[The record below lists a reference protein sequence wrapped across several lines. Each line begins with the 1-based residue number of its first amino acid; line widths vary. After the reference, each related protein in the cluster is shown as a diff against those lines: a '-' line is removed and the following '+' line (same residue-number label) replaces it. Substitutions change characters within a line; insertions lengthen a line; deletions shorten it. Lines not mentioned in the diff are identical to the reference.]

1 MIEARSLEYNYAGG
15 VQLNYPDIT
24 CERGTT
30 CLLLGASG
38 SGKTTL
44 LHMLAG
50 ILSPSKGSIIF
61 DGNDVVKY
69 SKKEMNSFRG
79 KEIGIVFQRPHFVN
93 ALSVIENLCL
103 AQRLAGLNVDKSK
116 ANDLLDRL
124 NIAQKANVSVKALS
138 QGEKQR
144 VAIARALI
152 NSPALILADEPTS
165 ALDDTN
171 AKEVLALLQDVAK
184 ESNASLLIVT
194 HDNRLTDVVKNQ
206 VTLDIQQVK
215 TERS

>member
-1 MIEARSLEYNYAGG
+1 MIEARSLEYNYPGG
-15 VQLNYPDIT
+15 VKLSYPDIS
-24 CERGTT
+24 CEKGTS

-61 DGNDVVKY
+61 DGNDIVKY
-69 SKKEMNSFRG
+69 SKKELDGFRG

-103 AQRLAGLNVDKSK
+103 AQRLAGFTVDKSK
-116 ANDLLDRL
+116 ALDLLKRL

-152 NSPALILADEPTS
+152 NNPALILADEPTS
-165 ALDDTN
+165 ALDDAN
-171 AKEVLALLQDVAK
+171 AKEVLALLQDVSK

-206 VTLDIQQVK
+206 ITLDIQQVK

>member
-1 MIEARSLEYNYAGG
+1 M
-15 VQLNYPDIT
+15 
-24 CERGTT
+24 
-30 CLLLGASG
+30 
-38 SGKTTL
+38 
-44 LHMLAG
+44 
-50 ILSPSKGSIIF
+50 
-61 DGNDVVKY
+61 
-69 SKKEMNSFRG
+69 
-79 KEIGIVFQRPHFVN
+79 N

-103 AQRLAGLNVDKSK
+103 AQRLAGLTVDKLK
-116 ANDLLDRL
+116 AKDLLDRL

-165 ALDDTN
+165 ALDDAN

-194 HDNRLTDVVKNQ
+194 HDNRLTDVIKNQ

>member
-1 MIEARSLEYNYAGG
+1 MNGEQPVCCLVHLE
-15 VQLNYPDIT
+15 VEKRPCCI
-24 CERGTT
+24 
-30 CLLLGASG
+30 CLQ
-38 SGKTTL
+38 
-44 LHMLAG
+44 G

-103 AQRLAGLNVDKSK
+103 AQRLAGLTVDKSK
-116 ANDLLDRL
+116 AKDLLDRL

-152 NSPALILADEPTS
+152 NSPALDS
-165 ALDDTN
+165 CG
-171 AKEVLALLQDVAK
+171 
-184 ESNASLLIVT
+184 
-194 HDNRLTDVVKNQ
+194 
-206 VTLDIQQVK
+206 
-215 TERS
+215 

>member
-1 MIEARSLEYNYAGG
+1 MIEARSLEYTYSGG
-15 VQLNYPDIT
+15 VRLSYPDIS
-24 CERGTT
+24 CQRGTS

-50 ILSPSKGSIIF
+50 ILSPSKGSIHF
-61 DGNDVVKY
+61 DGKDVVQF
-69 SKKEMNSFRG
+69 SKTEMNSFRG
-79 KEIGIVFQRPHFVN
+79 KEIGIVFQRPHFVH
-93 ALSVIENLCL
+93 ALTVIENLCL
-103 AQRLAGLNVDKSK
+103 AQRLAGLPVDKVQ
-116 ANDLLDRL
+116 ALNLLTRL
-124 NIAQKANVSVKALS
+124 NIAEKASVSVKALS

-152 NSPALILADEPTS
+152 NGPSLILADEPTS
-165 ALDDTN
+165 ALDDAN
-171 AKEVLALLQDVAK
+171 AKEVLTLLEDVSK

-206 VTLDIQQVK
+206 ITLDIQAVK

>member
-1 MIEARSLEYNYAGG
+1 MIEARSLEYNYPGG
-15 VQLNYPDIT
+15 VKLSYPDIS
-24 CERGTT
+24 CEKGTS

-61 DGNDVVKY
+61 DGNDIVKY
-69 SKKEMNSFRG
+69 SKKELDGFRG

-103 AQRLAGLNVDKSK
+103 AQRLAGFTVDKSK
-116 ANDLLDRL
+116 ALDLLKRL
-124 NIAQKANVSVKALS
+124 NIAQKANASVKALS

-152 NSPALILADEPTS
+152 NNPALILADEPTS
-165 ALDDTN
+165 ALDDAN
-171 AKEVLALLQDVAK
+171 AKEVLALLQDVSK

-206 VTLDIQQVK
+206 ITLDIQQVK

>member
-1 MIEARSLEYNYAGG
+1 M
-15 VQLNYPDIT
+15 NYPDIT

-79 KEIGIVFQRPHFVN
+79 KEIGIVFQRPHFVH

-103 AQRLAGLNVDKSK
+103 AQRLAGLTVDKSK
-116 ANDLLDRL
+116 AKDLLDRL